1 MQKNWVT
8 KESDLRVATNIIR
21 KYLDNKQAGTLGL
34 FELCLDNKEVLD
46 IKLSAWVLELVEY
59 FYQLYGKDQG
69 DFVTQMVLSK
79 FLTNGH
85 TIH

>member
-1 MQKNWVT
+1 MHLKT
-8 KESDLRVATNIIR
+8 KSNDM
-21 KYLDNKQAGTLGL
+21 LGI
-34 FELCLDNKEVLD
+34 FELSLDEEDILD
-46 IKLSAWVLELVEY
+46 IHVSSWVLELIEY
-59 FYQLYGKDQG
+59 FYQLYGKEQG